1 MLLVVTV
8 TRGRQAVTSSYWQLL
23 LTVFKNMVAR
33 LLVVRG
39 KEKSLQEAHVLLLRL
54 VTVEHPSRTKD
65 ALNPAG
71 AIGAP
76 CTCFAILARFEARRS

>member
-65 ALNPAG
+65 PIFCSPKETHNCSCNDPL
-71 AIGAP
+71 
-76 CTCFAILARFEARRS
+76 CV